1 MTVNGEL
8 SVRSMCVGLSQLSM
22 NDQQTN
28 LSARKE
34 FPAAQS
40 DSVSLETTR
49 TQCVQSGSNMFP
61 MIPEFSANHSEF
73 SRSAKLTSINA
84 MTSVFSEVIVPIL
97 KRTAITSGS
106 TS

>member
-1 MTVNGEL
+1 
-8 SVRSMCVGLSQLSM
+8 M

-49 TQCVQSGSNMFP
+49 TQCVQSGSDMFP
-61 MIPEFSANHSEF
+61 MIPEFSANHPEF

-84 MTSVFSEVIVPIL
+84 MTSEFSVDIVPVL
-97 KRTAITSGS
+97 KRTAISSGS